1 MRLLLLT
8 SEVWFTREQPFY
20 FPDFQPVIFKFQR
33 IYRILLTGK
42 THPMKII
49 FADCSLPTG
58 SHSWNQLW
66 WRKQISTAYWIMWKC
81 LVKEMEI
88 PLQICEAF
96 VSLDFVTPSLGS
108 CQAPWLPFFEISFLF
123 LSGFNFMCSSSFSKE
138 NVKNY
143 QRDLDEVFFLGKSS
157 RSCSP
162 TVTTY
167 PEFEDGLV
175 RTIFFLGTF
184 GILWAFTQFLKM
196 I

>member
-1 MRLLLLT
+1 MEFHETLATDIRSLIHKRTTVLF
-8 SEVWFTREQPFY
+8 SR
-20 FPDFQPVIFKFQR
+20 FPASHFKFQR
-33 IYRILLTGK
+33 IYRILLTCK

-88 PLQICEAF
+88 RLQICEAF

-108 CQAPWLPFFEISFLF
+108 WLLPSFMIAIFWNFLF
-123 LSGFNFMCSSSFSKE
+123 VFERIQFYVQLSSPFSKE

-143 QRDLDEVFFLGKSS
+143 QSDLDEVFFLGKSS

-162 TVTTY
+162 TVTT
-167 PEFEDGLV
+167 
-175 RTIFFLGTF
+175 
-184 GILWAFTQFLKM
+184 
-196 I
+196 

>member
-1 MRLLLLT
+1 MEFHETLATDIRSLIHKRTTVLF
-8 SEVWFTREQPFY
+8 SR
-20 FPDFQPVIFKFQR
+20 FPASHFKFQR
-33 IYRILLTGK
+33 IYRILLTCK

-108 CQAPWLPFFEISFLF
+108 CQASWLPFFEIAFLF

-138 NVKNY
+138 NLKNY

-162 TVTTY
+162 TVTT
-167 PEFEDGLV
+167 
-175 RTIFFLGTF
+175 
-184 GILWAFTQFLKM
+184 
-196 I
+196 